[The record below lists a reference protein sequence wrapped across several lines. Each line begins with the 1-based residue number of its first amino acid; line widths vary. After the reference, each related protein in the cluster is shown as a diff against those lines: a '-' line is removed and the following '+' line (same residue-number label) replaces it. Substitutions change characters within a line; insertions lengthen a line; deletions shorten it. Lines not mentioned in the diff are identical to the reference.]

1 MLSFPANLALIQL
14 KQKSPIDTC
23 EIHSKAIEAY
33 CNTDKKVLC
42 VSCILDDGHKSH
54 DITSISKAA
63 LRQKDI
69 LNAYSGSILMNETLI
84 SKEEQELDTIGK
96 NYKDTFEKIQEELH
110 GYYEN
115 IKEAIQIRE
124 AENIDKMKAILQNE
138 LGGIENRHN
147 SNQKQLCIIQSFK
160 NELLR
165 NEVENDLE
173 IMSKASKREN
183 LAKQACIKNN
193 SMPKADPFVQFSR
206 DNEANFFWKMIKQIF
221 ACAPKAKIQ
230 KKEENLPLALAS
242 AAFTKDLRSK
252 PIDQEPKKQ
261 QNIKK
266 DIKTKPKVI
275 KTNKRPMQKAPTV
288 VKRATLTLFDDDFR
302 KECNTPKEQIE
313 LEWPDAIIKDA
324 NSDEDTFSMKSFD
337 LASLCRTPKSYIYS
351 ISGFSDKSLVS
362 VESFNFT
369 TNT

>member
-1 MLSFPANLALIQL
+1 M
-14 KQKSPIDTC
+14 
-23 EIHSKAIEAY
+23 
-33 CNTDKKVLC
+33 
-42 VSCILDDGHKSH
+42 
-54 DITSISKAA
+54 
-63 LRQKDI
+63 
-69 LNAYSGSILMNETLI
+69 
-84 SKEEQELDTIGK
+84 
-96 NYKDTFEKIQEELH
+96 EKIIKIPLKELH

-369 TNT
+369 TNTWDFLSDSLTSRTQFGAFLYKDNILIIGGKQAGKRINSTEIYSPTSNEWFPGDIELLSPRSGFSAMSISSNF